1 MWLNYWTTR
10 LQTEYAKRSVSRH
23 QYVMR
28 EHPGLALLT
37 SEQPHFALGRPGRGL
52 ILVLVYVFS
61 VIVAVGITTAD
72 QSRFVFFL
80 V

>member
-1 MWLNYWTTR
+1 
-10 LQTEYAKRSVSRH
+10 
-23 QYVMR
+23 MR
-28 EHPGLALLT
+28 EHPGLALLA

-72 QSRFVFFL
+72 QSRFVRLL